1 MSALDAAS
9 LPLGLRES
17 HEKSSIDAPA
27 QTRSTAE
34 QKRQIAAGRKYGSH
48 SRTRRVGRVRVFYGR
63 LRFGAELSAFPQG
76 GADDA
81 TARII
86 QDAMQRALGQPIVIE
101 NLGGARGPNRSGT

>member
-1 MSALDAAS
+1 MPPRCWPQGETRSDFAPAAHVWRPHAMSALDAAS

-34 QKRQIAAGRKYGSH
+34 QKRQIAAGRTYGSH
-48 SRTRRVGRVRVFYGR
+48 SRIRRVGRVRVSYGR

-76 GADDA
+76 GAD
-81 TARII
+81 
-86 QDAMQRALGQPIVIE
+86 
-101 NLGGARGPNRSGT
+101 